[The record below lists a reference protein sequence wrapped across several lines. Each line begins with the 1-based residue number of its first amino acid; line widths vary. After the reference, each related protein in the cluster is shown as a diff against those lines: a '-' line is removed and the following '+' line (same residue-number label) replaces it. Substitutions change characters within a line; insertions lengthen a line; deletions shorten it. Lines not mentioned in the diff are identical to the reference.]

1 MKRGYRVAGLSLMLA
16 AALACSSDPDDGGC
30 GDEALNFSVTPGIN
44 PSISWAPSCGIAQ
57 LRIIRNSNDTE
68 IWAFVASE
76 NSVLPAVSYG
86 QTPVGATQTNPPET
100 LIFDEAYTVR
110 VAVLDPDSGLLI
122 VVGSTEF
129 TPTL

>member
-16 AALACSSDPDDGGC
+16 AALACSSDPDDGAC
-30 GDEALNFSVTPGIN
+30 GEEELAFAVTPGIS

-57 LRIIRNSNDTE
+57 FRIIRNSNDTE

-76 NSVLPAVSYG
+76 NSVLPAVAYG

-100 LIFDEAYTVR
+100 LIFEETYTVR

-122 VVGSTEF
+122 VVGSAQF